1 MSELVGSVCIGL
13 ADIVTDGISYALLTH
28 GNTSTNQ
35 GLNTAYV
42 AVLSFGVVTTILSLG
57 YRFHNARRMQAHI
70 LELSEKQRRTGS
82 STATRRQAEQ
92 HEWELAQTHRTKIIL
107 SLGLLSVAAQGLLA
121 RREPRIRPEP
131 GGEHSRC
138 DAGAAAVCRSA
149 DVDPQLLYRLFHR
162 SCGQDGEHI
171 PRCQEAQ
178 ELVFPQTRSTKCHT
192 E

>member
-28 GNTSTNQ
+28 GNTSTNP

-107 SLGLLSVAAQGLLA
+107 SLGLLSVAAQGLSA
-121 RREPRIRPEP
+121 RREPRIRREL
-131 GGEHSRC
+131 GARIRGEMLARRPY
-138 DAGAAAVCRSA
+138 AGLPMSVLNCC
-149 DVDPQLLYRLFHR
+149 LLFAK
-162 SCGQDGEHI
+162 I
-171 PRCQEAQ
+171 QERDTMVRA
-178 ELVFPQTRSTKCHT
+178 FPWLRA
-192 E
+192 